1 MDKFG
6 VSIGLKIDLKNEK
19 DPKKMYP
26 IYVYIGQGSKRR
38 YINTRVKCRL
48 KNFNGENVFGT
59 LGCVRDNENIKE
71 VIDDVRSQV
80 YHIIAH
86 NNDFSF
92 ELYDKEIKGE
102 QITAEKKG
110 LHDDFLMYFNSVGLN
125 YKEKKTQYCYLSV
138 GSMVKKFGKI
148 KSFKDVTVKNIQE
161 LDKFMEEQGL
171 KNSSIK
177 LYHSKMIR
185 VIHKAIEDG
194 YKIDNPYSNYKQRK
208 TQKGKLKYLEE
219 DDLRKIFDYRPK
231 YKIEQQVRDLFI
243 LQAYTGLAYAD
254 AIKISQEDIKV
265 IRGKKYIVGKRKK
278 THQEYSIRVFPEVEQ
293 ILEKYNYNLRLF
305 HYETYNDRLKSMAK
319 ILGIREDLSSHM
331 ARHTFATIALNRGVP
346 LAIVAKMLG
355 HSSTQCTEIYAQ
367 YLQSTIQRE
376 GYDKL
381 EDIFG

>member
-6 VSIGLKIDLKNEK
+6 VSVGLKIDLKNEK

-26 IYVYIGQGSKRR
+26 IYVYIGQGTKRR
-38 YINTRVKCRL
+38 YINTRVKSKL
-48 KNFNGENVFGT
+48 KNFNGEGVFGT
-59 LGCVRDNENIKE
+59 LSCVGDNENIKD
-71 VIDDVRSQV
+71 VVDDVRRQIHS
-80 YHIIAH
+80 IIAKY
-86 NNDFSF
+86 NSFTF

-110 LHDDFLMYFNSVGLN
+110 LKENFIMYFTSVGFGHLDR
-125 YKEKKTQYCYLSV
+125 TQKSYMTVLSLLR
-138 GSMVKKFGKI
+138 KFGKI
-148 KSFKDVTVKNIQE
+148 ETFKDVTVKNIQE
-161 LDKFMEEQGL
+161 FDMFMEEQGL

-194 YKIDNPYSNYKQRK
+194 YKIENPYQNIK
-208 TQKGKLKYLEE
+208 TRRAAKGKLKYLEE
-219 DDLRKIFDYRPK
+219 EDLRKIIDYNPK
-231 YKIEQQVRDLFI
+231 YKIEQYVRDLFVF
-243 LQAYTGLAYAD
+243 QAHTGLAYAD
-254 AIKISQEDIKV
+254 AIKVSRGDIK
-265 IRGKKYIVGKRKK
+265 IIQGKKYIVDKRIK
-278 THQEYSIRVFPEVEQ
+278 TNQEYSIRLFPEAEQ
-293 ILEKYNYNLRLF
+293 ILEKHNYNLRF
-305 HYETYNDRLKSMAK
+305 IHYATYNLRLKKMAK
-319 ILGIREDLSSHM
+319 IVGVREDLSSHM

-381 EDIFG
+381 EDVFG